1 MSETLLNWLNKEVK
15 LSITISDISSQFANG
30 YYFGELLSKYQLLP
44 TFNEFKNTKN
54 TLDITKNYGLLQK
67 AFADLSI
74 QLTEVQ
80 KREILMRKKYKAEMY
95 LFKLKQKIS
104 GKLIDLDSIMER
116 SSVNQLH
123 HLYKELNYGNFPT
136 IPVDTKQRKLQS
148 ARPTL
153 IRGNFSS
160 TIENLKTFVPTQ
172 KEKNIINDIIHEE
185 EYLSQKHSE
194 RKNKITNLESK
205 KHKNE
210 IEKDKENLEQWKK
223 EIKKK
228 NNFDNNLKEQFYKDS
243 IQYRTET
250 LGQFAQ
256 SSEENK
262 LQVKAFDQNLSK
274 MGLDLKTIDPKIA
287 KNQNKTVST
296 DIFMKR
302 IQQQIAEKE
311 KSRKDKEKRQRK
323 LLSAKIP
330 SHQRLMIPPQTA
342 TTVTNNLFG
351 NTNQNFYK
359 NSTRATTAK
368 IQTAKAKVLPPLNP
382 IKENY
387 NEWNDYISVDVY
399 DEKRFFKELDKETT
413 KYRTELM
420 LRKKSKRERD
430 NIIIAPIVGKLIDL
444 VEECYTYQVINN
456 RELVELDEWKTLME
470 KFIKNERLT
479 LFDYQEHNEEEEDN
493 KTTKNDNS
501 SFNFDKPNEPEK
513 EFGQYE
519 KDELLNFL
527 NYCGEY
533 GKFPQTQNVKLDI
546 IDIMGN
552 EIKILQNDIDSKV
565 YNTTNNSIDDMTNN
579 SNNQFPS
586 LGMKFNEVYEPRTED
601 LEMLKIPKEN
611 LTNTFYGEIIGDI
624 VDRHFQQKQE
634 VFKENESEPKEEEKK
649 EDEQNILNIEIP
661 KEKTIQKNDEKKEK
675 DIQIIE
681 EPKDDNDKDEEHSLE
696 EIFNSIPIKATFIGN
711 AFSGKTTQAKLLNS
725 TFNGIKVYSINLI
738 IKNLLDIQD
747 KVNTPIESHPKFKS
761 LKKAQIEQMKKEKVQ
776 QEEILK
782 PYKALLEKLN
792 ALENKEK
799 INDEL
804 QINFLIQTIKLDFQY
819 KDNQTLLN
827 EIQAKRDRI
836 AKLNEELK
844 KIKEEQV
851 KKPKAK
857 VKEEQ
862 YIKEE
867 LKKMSANSYRGFII
881 VDFPKNVE
889 QARIFEYKISNY
901 TQTVESNRTEAD
913 LEKERLLS
921 ICDKE
926 IKSTS
931 QSIKDCSLNK
941 FLIFDITEEDIMK
954 RVENR
959 KLDPQTGIIYHMIDN
974 PPNPHDKKLKDRLID
989 VSSPTAEEV
998 HNDINNYLKNYDE
1011 IMEFYLNFRLNK
1023 EYIQSNQTKVEIN
1036 EILTGIMTEMVD
1048 KFEFDILPLPEEP
1061 KEIIQEEQNEV
1072 TVNPSLVNNNGNI
1085 PQVKSSKKKISI
1097 KIDSPTNSSI
1107 PNIISPQNILSVKN
1121 KTNDLS
1127 KLKLPSSLSDTIY
1140 HNWSNFID
1148 NYTYFYKEIFNNF
1161 KYSSNTLSSQLMIY
1175 QENFIQF
1182 ISNQSTK
1189 KEIIKAFMHK
1199 YKSFLEQYNS
1209 IKLHELVIEDF
1220 NRDLSEMTDHIWA
1233 LINEKKDAAIKELK
1247 RITSSDFVKSEMKK
1261 FHFNIEK
1268 MFILEANR
1276 LIMTINNLL
1285 YYLSNFNDMDSQL
1298 FELPKGTTYEIL
1310 KNSDVLNYI
1319 KEDFFTKQIT
1329 YPKLERIYKNC
1340 FIILFKLMV
1349 YLKQYNKS
1357 QYPTKG
1363 SNEGTP
1369 SPKRKRINIKS
1380 PEKSE
1385 ISNVG
1390 YESDEMVKNSIKSE
1404 IMKFKFRISMLCS
1417 YGIFNLKRIFSVSK
1431 KVFDTMDE
1439 WIIDSVKYQN
1449 DAMNE
1454 IIEHLRSVISKAK
1467 VHEISKTVEMDD
1479 FHSKYQIIN
1488 VNELLLNEANII
1500 TRKNS
1505 DVTDNSFSANYFGF
1519 LVQAIKDLEIQH
1531 NIISKSSFIEIFFIK
1546 NLLSKEKK
1554 VFFSEK
1560 FKKLN
1565 FHHFSSFLEYFVFLS
1580 SDICLKEK
1588 EHNDKEQPQELILT
1602 NAIMSVLLLSFIK
1615 IPSEDQAK
1623 LIKKD
1628 NIEKIYRN
1636 CLLKKEDFMNYSLW
1650 FENEKEYQEEMEI
1663 LIEDEKQL
1671 RHYSKKSKVKEILFD
1686 LNKIN
1691 DDEINIDIFIDT
1703 ITLKLISKSNNKKEL
1718 PNTLIKYYDLF
1729 TLSN

>member
-15 LSITISDISSQFANG
+15 LSATITDISSQFANG

-80 KREILMRKKYKAEMY
+80 KREILMKKKYKAEMY

-123 HLYKELNYGNFPT
+123 NLYKELNYGNFPT
-136 IPVDTKQRKLQS
+136 ITVNTKQRKLQS

-153 IRGNFSS
+153 IRGNFCS
-160 TIENLKTFVPTQ
+160 TIENVKTFVPSI
-172 KEKNIINDIIHEE
+172 KEKKIINDIIHEE

-205 KHKNE
+205 KHQIE
-210 IEKDKENLEQWKK
+210 VEKDKENVERWKR
-223 EIKKK
+223 EINKK

-250 LGQFAQ
+250 LNQFAQ

-262 LQVKAFDQNLSK
+262 LQIKAFDQNLSK

-287 KNQNKTVST
+287 KNQNKTIST
-296 DIFMKR
+296 EIFMKN
-302 IQQQIAEKE
+302 IQKQIAEKE

-323 LLSAKIP
+323 LLSAKFP
-330 SHQRLMIPPQTA
+330 NHQKLIIPPQTA
-342 TTVTNNLFG
+342 TSVTNNLFG

-368 IQTAKAKVLPPLNP
+368 VQTAKTKVLPPLNP

-387 NEWNDYISVDVY
+387 NEWNDYISVDIY

-420 LRKKSKRERD
+420 LKKKSKRERD
-430 NIIIAPIVGKLIDL
+430 KIIITPIVEKIIDL
-444 VEECYTYQVINN
+444 VDECYTYQVINN

-479 LFDYQEHNEEEEDN
+479 LFDNQEHNNEEDN
-493 KTTKNDNS
+493 KTTKNDNL
-501 SFNFDKPNEPEK
+501 SFKFDKPNEVEK

-519 KDELLNFL
+519 NDELLNYL

-533 GKFPQTQNVKLDI
+533 GRFSQSQNIKLDI
-546 IDIMGN
+546 MDIMGN

-565 YNTTNNSIDDMTNN
+565 YNTTNSNIDDMTNI
-579 SNNQFPS
+579 NNNKFSS

-611 LTNTFYGEIIGDI
+611 LTNTFYGDIIGDI
-624 VDRHFQQKQE
+624 VDRHFQQNQ
-634 VFKENESEPKEEEKK
+634 NESEQEEEKK
-649 EDEQNILNIEIP
+649 EDENNINVEALN
-661 KEKTIQKNDEKKEK
+661 QKNDDKKEEK
-675 DIQIIE
+675 QIELIE
-681 EPKDDNDKDEEHSLE
+681 GPKEEKDEEHSLE
-696 EIFNSIPIKATFIGN
+696 EIFKSIPIKAAFIGN
-711 AFSGKTTQAKLLNS
+711 AFAGKTTQAKLLNS
-725 TFNGIKVYSINLI
+725 KFNGIKIYSISLI
-738 IKNLLDIQD
+738 IKNLLDIQEQL
-747 KVNTPIESHPKFKS
+747 NTPIESHPKFKS
-761 LKKAQIEQMKKEKVQ
+761 LKKAQIEQMRKEKVQ
-776 QEEILK
+776 QEEMLK
-782 PYKALLEKLN
+782 PFKSLIEKVN
-792 ALENKEK
+792 ALDNKED

-804 QINFLIQTIKLDFQY
+804 QIDFLIQSIKLDFYY

-827 EIQAKRDRI
+827 EIQAKRDRT

-844 KIKEEQV
+844 TIKEEQI

-867 LKKMSANSYRGFII
+867 LNKISINSYRGFII
-881 VDFPKNVE
+881 VDFPKNIE
-889 QARIFEYKISNY
+889 QARIFEYKINNY
-901 TQTVESNRTEAD
+901 IQAVESNRTEAD
-913 LEKERLLS
+913 LEKEKLLS
-921 ICDKE
+921 LCDKE
-926 IKSTS
+926 IISTS

-941 FLIFDITEEDIMK
+941 FIIFNINEEDIMK

-959 KLDPQTGIIYHMIDN
+959 KLDPQTGTIYHMIDN

-989 VSSPTAEEV
+989 ITSPNAEEV
-998 HNDINNYLKNYDE
+998 HNSISNYLKNYDE
-1011 IMEFYLNFRLNK
+1011 IMEFYLNFHFDKVNI
-1023 EYIQSNQTKVEIN
+1023 ESNQSKTETN
-1036 EILTGIMTEMVD
+1036 EILSEIMTEMIN
-1048 KFEFDILPLPEEP
+1048 KFESDLLPLPEEQ
-1061 KEIIQEEQNEV
+1061 KEIIQEEQNE
-1072 TVNPSLVNNNGNI
+1072 TLINPSPINNSTNNGNI
-1085 PQVKSSKKKISI
+1085 LQIKSSKKKISI
-1097 KIDSPTNSSI
+1097 KTDSLNNSSFQ
-1107 PNIISPQNILSVKN
+1107 NMISPQNILSVKN
-1121 KTNDLS
+1121 KINDLS
-1127 KLKLPSSLSDTIY
+1127 KLKLPSSIIDTIY
-1140 HNWSNFID
+1140 HNWDQFID
-1148 NYTYFYKEIFNNF
+1148 NYIHFYKEIFNNF
-1161 KYSSNTLSSQLMIY
+1161 KYSNNTLSSQLMIY
-1175 QENFIQF
+1175 QDNFIKF
-1182 ISNQSTK
+1182 ISSPSTK
-1189 KEIIKAFMHK
+1189 KEIIKSFMHK
-1199 YKSFLEQYNS
+1199 YKTFLDQYNS
-1209 IKLHELVIEDF
+1209 IKLHKLVIEDF

-1247 RITSSDFVKSEMKK
+1247 RITSSDFVENEMKK

-1276 LIMTINNLL
+1276 LIITINNLV
-1285 YYLSNFNDMDSQL
+1285 YYLSNYNEIGCQSFMLS
-1298 FELPKGTTYEIL
+1298 KGVTYEIL

-1319 KEDFFTKQIT
+1319 KEDYFTKQIT

-1363 SNEGTP
+1363 SNDGTP
-1369 SPKRKRINIKS
+1369 SPKRKRINIKI
-1380 PEKSE
+1380 PEKNE
-1385 ISNVG
+1385 ISNVC
-1390 YESDEMVKNSIKSE
+1390 YEIDEIVKNSIKTE
-1404 IMKFKFRISMLCS
+1404 IMKYKYRISMLCS
-1417 YGIFNLKRIFSVSK
+1417 YGIFNLKRIFTVSK
-1431 KVFDTMDE
+1431 TVFDTMDE

-1454 IIEHLRSVISKAK
+1454 IINHLRFIISKAK

-1479 FHSKYQIIN
+1479 FNYKYKIVN
-1488 VNELLLNEANII
+1488 VNELLLNETNII
-1500 TRKNS
+1500 NRKNS
-1505 DVTDNSFSANYFGF
+1505 DITDDSFSANYFGL
-1519 LVQAIKDLEIQH
+1519 LVQSIKDLEIQH
-1531 NIISKSSFIEIFFIK
+1531 NIISKNSFIQIFFIK
-1546 NLLSKEKK
+1546 NLLSNEKK
-1554 VFFSEK
+1554 IFFSEK
-1560 FKKLN
+1560 LKNLN
-1565 FHHFSSFLEYFVFLS
+1565 FHNFSSFLKYFVFLS

-1588 EHNDKEQPQELILT
+1588 EQNDKEKPQELILT
-1602 NAIMSVLLLSFIK
+1602 NAIMTVILLSFIK
-1615 IPSEDQAK
+1615 IPTEDQAK
-1623 LIKKD
+1623 LIKEDNKD
-1628 NIEKIYRN
+1628 KIYRN
-1636 CLLKKEDFMNYSLW
+1636 CLLKKNDFMNYSLW
-1650 FENEKEYQEEMEI
+1650 YEKEKEYQEEIEI
-1663 LIEDEKQL
+1663 MIEDEKQL
-1671 RHYSKKSKVKEILFD
+1671 KHYSKNIKIKEILFD
-1686 LNKIN
+1686 LNKMN
-1691 DDEINIDIFIDT
+1691 DDEINIDSFIDT
-1703 ITLKLISKSNNKKEL
+1703 ITLKMITKSKNKKEF
-1718 PNTLIKYYDLF
+1718 PDTLIKYYDLF
-1729 TLSN
+1729 TISI